1 MQVTVEQY
9 YQSVQYVAEK
19 NQDLLKIKRQ
29 KGY

>member
-19 NQDLLKIKRQ
+19 NKDLLKIKRQ